1 MSSLIANAFTDSGR
15 VIGYSGTGKKQVR
28 RHAVRNPTMRL
39 LVAPMEVLRRHRVH
53 RRRRH

>member
-39 LVAPMEVLRRHRVH
+39 LVAPMGGRRKTY
-53 RRRRH
+53 RRRRHLF